1 MKLFKIKVTH
11 FAPKDMHN
19 SIQEYVV
26 SNNDREVFEYLA
38 NGYAHWKDIIEN
50 YNEVDIDTY
59 KEALKIYEEIYNNKG
74 DDRGVYDL
82 YYGATQYSWE
92 EVELV
97 DDSVIELMI
106 KNELA
111 KNIKRCRDVKKN

>member
-38 NGYAHWKDIIEN
+38 NGYACWKNIIKN
-50 YNEVDIDTY
+50 YNELDIDTY
-59 KEALKIYEEIYNNKG
+59 EEALKIYEEIYNNKG
-74 DDRGVYDL
+74 DNREVYDL
-82 YYGATQYSWE
+82 YYGATQYFWE
-92 EVELV
+92 EVEFI

-106 KNELA
+106 KNRLA
-111 KNIKRCRDVKKN
+111 KDIRNEYKYA

>member
-1 MKLFKIKVTH
+1 MKLFKIKVAH
-11 FAPKDMHN
+11 FAPKDLHS

-26 SNNDREVFEYLA
+26 ANNDRDVFEYLA
-38 NGYAHWKDIIEN
+38 NGYAYWKDIIES
-50 YNEVDIDTY
+50 YDELDIDTY
-59 KEALKIYEEIYNNKG
+59 DEALETYEDIYNNKG
-74 DDRGVYDL
+74 DDREVYDL

-111 KNIKRCRDVKKN
+111 KNIEK